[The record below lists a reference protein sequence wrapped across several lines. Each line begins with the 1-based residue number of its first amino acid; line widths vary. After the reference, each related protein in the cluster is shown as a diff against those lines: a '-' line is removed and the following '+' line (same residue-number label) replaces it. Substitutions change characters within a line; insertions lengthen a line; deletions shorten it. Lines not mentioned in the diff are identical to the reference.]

1 MGTGGTQ
8 AGGQPEL
15 RADTHQGSH
24 TWDPHGQGVALLQ
37 RPGCGLEGVSREGV
51 GQGPNPVHK
60 ARLGFGGL
68 LVMLLSWS
76 RGWVGFGGK
85 ERKADQRERG
95 AGEAGAVSRV
105 GKWLPK
111 LHHKFAGDSGH
122 SLSPLTNGERRLNYD
137 GSLWKSCWAFPVPE
151 LWLAELWLPLANSQ
165 AAWVANLLPREGLPA
180 PLMVDT

>member
-76 RGWVGFGGK
+76 RGWVRFGGK

-95 AGEAGAVSRV
+95 SGEAGAVSRV